1 MWYFCCCLDRD
12 ILPVLHLFNFTY
24 IFRFF
29 EFFQF
34 SFQGSV
40 FVCENCIIFSL
51 FGHGVRVNNILLTFQ
66 YIYISHVERLQWLC
80 DILRTPFLQNIFGR
94 LLPRITISFFLM
106 YLVGNS
112 YSVIVSIKPSKSDV
126 INLSFVQAKLC
137 SASSVLLSLSIL
149 L

>member
-29 EFFQF
+29 EFFQ
-34 SFQGSV
+34 SGFQGSV

-80 DILRTPFLQNIFGR
+80 DILRTPFFTEHLRSTASENHDLVFPYVLSWK
-94 LLPRITISFFLM
+94 LLFSNCFHITF
-106 YLVGNS
+106 
-112 YSVIVSIKPSKSDV
+112 
-126 INLSFVQAKLC
+126 
-137 SASSVLLSLSIL
+137 
-149 L
+149 

>member
-29 EFFQF
+29 EFFQ
-34 SFQGSV
+34 SGFQGSV

-51 FGHGVRVNNILLTFQ
+51 FGHGVRVNNILLKFQ

-112 YSVIVSIKPSKSDV
+112 YSV
-126 INLSFVQAKLC
+126 LC

-149 L
+149 LQKHPYNSFCGKCSRFKT

>member
-29 EFFQF
+29 EFFQ
-34 SFQGSV
+34 SGFQGSV

-66 YIYISHVERLQWLC
+66 YIYISHAKPLKWLC
-80 DILRTPFLQNIFGR
+80 DILRTPFY
-94 LLPRITISFFLM
+94 RISSGDCFRESRSLFFHM
-106 YLVGNS
+106 YLVGSS
-112 YSVIVSIKPSKSDV
+112 YSVTNST
-126 INLSFVQAKLC
+126 
-137 SASSVLLSLSIL
+137 
-149 L
+149 

>member
-12 ILPVLHLFNFTY
+12 ILPVFHLFNFTY

-80 DILRTPFLQNIFGR
+80 DILRTPFLQNLFGR
-94 LLPRITISFFLM
+94 LLPIITISFFLM

-112 YSVIVSIKPSKSDV
+112 YSV
-126 INLSFVQAKLC
+126 LC
-137 SASSVLLSLSIL
+137 SASSVLLSLSKL

>member
-1 MWYFCCCLDRD
+1 MSYFCCCLDRD

-29 EFFQF
+29 EFFQ
-34 SFQGSV
+34 SGFQGSV

-94 LLPRITISFFLM
+94 LLPRITILLFP
-106 YLVGNS
+106 Y
-112 YSVIVSIKPSKSDV
+112 
-126 INLSFVQAKLC
+126 
-137 SASSVLLSLSIL
+137 LLSWKLLFSNCFHITFSIRCYKSIFCPS
-149 L
+149 

>member
-40 FVCENCIIFSL
+40 FVCENCIIFPL

-112 YSVIVSIKPSKSDV
+112 YSVIVSI
-126 INLSFVQAKLC
+126 
-137 SASSVLLSLSIL
+137 
-149 L
+149 